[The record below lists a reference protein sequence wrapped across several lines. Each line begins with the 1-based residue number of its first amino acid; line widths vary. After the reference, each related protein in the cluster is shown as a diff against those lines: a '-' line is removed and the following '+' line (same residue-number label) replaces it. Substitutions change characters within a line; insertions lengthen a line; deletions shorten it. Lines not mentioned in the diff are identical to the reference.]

1 MVLEKL
7 GGKFKDVLGKV
18 AKSLFVDDKL
28 VNELV
33 REIQRALLS
42 ADVNVKLVSE
52 LTKSIKEKALNEK
65 TKLDKRTHLVN
76 TVYEELIQFL
86 GDEKSELEINKKKP
100 FKVMMVGVYGSG
112 KTTTIGK
119 LCNYY
124 KKRGYKVAALGL
136 DVHRPAAIDQIEQIC
151 DKVKVD
157 CYTNKKEKNAL
168 KIYKEFENK
177 YSKYDILFIDTA
189 GRDSLDKTLIKEI
202 KGLNDKIK
210 PDEKLLVLSADI
222 GQAAQALSEGFHKNC
237 GVTGVVV
244 SKLDGTAR
252 AGGALTGT
260 AATDAKVKFIGV
272 GETINDLE
280 TFNPKGFVSR
290 LLGMGDL
297 ESLLE
302 KAKETIDEERA
313 GDMKDRMMSG
323 EFNLNDLYD
332 QMKAMKKMGPLNKI
346 MDMVPGMSGVKLPK
360 DALKVQEG
368 KLEKWKYIIDSCT
381 KKERNN
387 PDLID
392 AKRAERIA
400 KGSGTTVT
408 EVRELIKQ
416 YRQAKKMMKMMKG
429 KDPEKMLK
437 RGKMPFK
444 LK

>member
-7 GGKFKDVLGKV
+7 GSKFKDILGRV
-18 AKSLFVDDKL
+18 AKAMFVDEKL
-28 VNELV
+28 VNELI

-52 LTKSIKEKALNEK
+52 LTKSIKERVLKEK
-65 TKLDKRTHLVN
+65 TKLDKRTYLVN
-76 TVYEELIQFL
+76 VVYEELIKFL
-86 GDEKSELEINKKKP
+86 GDEKSELEITKKKP
-100 FKVMMVGVYGSG
+100 FKIMMVGVYGSG
-112 KTTTIGK
+112 KTTTISK
-119 LCNYY
+119 LAHYY
-124 KKRGYKVAALGL
+124 KKRGYKIGVLGL
-136 DVHRPAAIDQIEQIC
+136 DIHRPAAIDQIEQLC
-151 DKVKVD
+151 KKVQVD
-157 CYTNKKEKNAL
+157 CYTNRKEKNAI
-168 KIYKEFENK
+168 KIYEEFK
-177 YSKYDILFIDTA
+177 DRYSKYDILFIDTA
-189 GRDSLDKTLIKEI
+189 GRDSLDKELIKEI

-222 GQAAQALSEGFHKNC
+222 GQAAQELSEGFHKNC
-237 GVTGVVV
+237 GVTGVVI

-260 AATDAKVKFIGV
+260 AATGAKVKFVGV
-272 GETINDLE
+272 GEKVNDLE
-280 TFNPKGFVSR
+280 TFNKKGFVSR

-297 ESLLE
+297 ESLLD
-302 KAKETIDEERA
+302 KAKDVLDEEKA

-360 DALKVQEG
+360 DMLKVQEG
-368 KLEKWKYIIDSCT
+368 KLRKWKYIIDSCT

-400 KGSGTTVT
+400 KGSGTEVS

-429 KDPEKMLK
+429 KDPEKMMK
-437 RGKMPFK
+437 KMGGFK